1 MVAGMAPNDSLAPD
15 LAALDDSPRIVSFGD
30 CLAPSIIATAVYAGH
45 LFARTLT
52 MDLSVDAPFRAE
64 DVTMAAE

>member
-15 LAALDDSPRIVSFGD
+15 LAP
-30 CLAPSIIATAVYAGH
+30 PIIATAVYAGH
-45 LFARTLT
+45 RFARTLT
-52 MDLSVDAPFRAE
+52 MDLSVDAPFRRE